1 MSQFSK
7 VSQRAAAPLAAFPYW
22 VVLRAMK
29 KKIVLGLSL
38 FALMFFFGGIYII
51 TTTETTI
58 YDLHRLS
65 QLHRTIAIRK
75 DLLLSIEKN
84 QNYIILRDTNPF
96 AESLPDDNGLADTFK
111 KCLACHQTSSSGETI
126 ARLQQQI
133 KRYLH
138 LMSDIFATPSREA
151 VSKPLVNEALKL
163 GDDMIGKIEHIINAT
178 SDNFNRQ
185 EIDILRRIDKSK
197 NILFMLVTVGPFFA
211 IGLAFILIR
220 GLTRP
225 VKSLL
230 DATRRLKA
238 GDLDHRI
245 RGLRGEFGEVAN
257 SYNEMVTSLKK
268 QMEALQRTEQ
278 LRICGEMAAG
288 LVHEIRNPLAGMKVS
303 IEVLLAELKL
313 EERDRDVLVK
323 VVDQIKHVEL
333 LMKNLLNYARPAA
346 AEPVSVNVNKIL
358 EKTVYFIEKHP
369 SSVSGEAQRQVKKEL
384 DPHLPEIVADPQQL
398 QQVFFNILLN
408 SVDAIAEGG
417 IITVVTRYDETL
429 GAVVVEIRDTG
440 KGIPAKLREKV
451 FQPFF
456 TTKGK
461 GTGLGLAIS
470 KRIIDE
476 HGGSIAVANQVS
488 GGVAFMITLPL
499 KPQDKGGAA

>member
-1 MSQFSK
+1 
-7 VSQRAAAPLAAFPYW
+7 
-22 VVLRAMK
+22 MK
-29 KKIVLGLSL
+29 KKIVFGLAI

-65 QLHRTIAIRK
+65 QLHRTVAVRK

-84 QNYIILRDTNPF
+84 QNNIVLRGTNPMVG
-96 AESLPDDNGLADTFK
+96 SLPGDNRLMETMK
-111 KCLACHQTSSSGETI
+111 KCLNCHQSDSSKEII
-126 ARLQQQI
+126 ALLQQQI
-133 KRYLH
+133 ETYEKLIR
-138 LMSDIFATPSREA
+138 DIFTSHPQSAVSDRRAREA
-151 VSKPLVNEALKL
+151 LRL
-163 GDDMIGKIEHIINAT
+163 GDDMIGRIEHIIVMT

-185 EIDILRRIDKSK
+185 EREILRKIDQSK
-197 NILFMLVTVGPFFA
+197 RLLFILVTVGPFFA
-211 IGLAFILIR
+211 IGLAIILVR

-238 GDLDHRI
+238 GDLEHRI
-245 RGLRGEFGEVAN
+245 MGLHGEFGEVAN
-257 SYNEMVTSLKK
+257 SFNEMVASLKK
-268 QMEALQRTEQ
+268 QMEELQRTEQ
-278 LRICGEMAAG
+278 LKVCGEMAAG
-288 LVHEIRNPLAGMKVS
+288 IVHEIRNPLAGMKVS
-303 IEVLLAELKL
+303 IEVLLAELNI
-313 EERDRDVLVK
+313 EESDRDVLVK

-333 LMKNLLNYARPAA
+333 LMKNLLNYARPVA

-369 SSVSGEAQRQVKKEL
+369 SFVSGEPRRQVIKEL
-384 DPHLPEIVADPQQL
+384 DDHLPEIIADPQQL

-408 SVDAIAEGG
+408 SVDAISEGG
-417 IITVVTRYDETL
+417 KITVTTKYDEKIE
-429 GAVVVEIRDTG
+429 AVAVDLRDTG
-440 KGIPAKLREKV
+440 KGIPAELMEKI

-470 KRIIDE
+470 KRIIEE
-476 HGGSIAVANQVS
+476 HGGSIGVANQVS
-488 GGVAFMITLPL
+488 GGVAFTITLPL
-499 KPQDKGGAA
+499 KPQDKGGAT